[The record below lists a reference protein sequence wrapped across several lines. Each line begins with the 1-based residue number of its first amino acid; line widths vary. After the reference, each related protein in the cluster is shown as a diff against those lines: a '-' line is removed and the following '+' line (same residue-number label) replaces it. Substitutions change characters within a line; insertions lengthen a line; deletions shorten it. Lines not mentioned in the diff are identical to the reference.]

1 MGDSMIV
8 VERLT
13 KAFGSLTV
21 LDRLSFTVGRGEFV
35 AVLGRS
41 GAGKSTLLRCLNGLV
56 RPSGGSVIV
65 DGLVVEH
72 QNLRA
77 IRKRVGFI
85 FQGINVHA
93 NLSALRNVLVG
104 RLAEKPA
111 WGMLFSAEDRR
122 VARAALD
129 HVSLG
134 AKTDARTST
143 LSGGQKQRV
152 GIARALA
159 HDPDVLLADEPVSS
173 LDPVTGREI
182 LDLLRQI
189 NRQRG
194 TTVLCNLHD
203 VGHAMRVANRVL
215 GLCAGRI
222 AFDGPPDRLSD
233 LHLAQIYGDRVSG
246 REPAEVIP

>member
-1 MGDSMIV
+1 MIA

-13 KAFGSLTV
+13 KAYGSLTV
-21 LDRLSFTVGRGEFV
+21 LDRLSFQVGRGEFV

-65 DGLVVEH
+65 DGLVVDH
-72 QNLRA
+72 QNLTA
-77 IRKRVGFI
+77 IRKRVGLI

-93 NLSALRNVLVG
+93 NLSSLGNVLIG

-111 WGMLFSAEDRR
+111 WGLLFSAEDRR

-129 HVSLG
+129 RVALG
-134 AKTDARTST
+134 AKADARTST

-159 HDPDVLLADEPVSS
+159 HDPAVLLADEPVSS

-189 NRQRG
+189 NRERG
-194 TTVLCNLHD
+194 TTVMCNLHD
-203 VGHAMRVANRVL
+203 VGHAIRVADRVI
-215 GLCAGRI
+215 GLRDGRI
-222 AFDGPPDRLSD
+222 AFDGPPDRLTD
-233 LHLAQIYGDRVSG
+233 DELARIYGNRMSG
-246 REPAEVIP
+246 REAAEVSS